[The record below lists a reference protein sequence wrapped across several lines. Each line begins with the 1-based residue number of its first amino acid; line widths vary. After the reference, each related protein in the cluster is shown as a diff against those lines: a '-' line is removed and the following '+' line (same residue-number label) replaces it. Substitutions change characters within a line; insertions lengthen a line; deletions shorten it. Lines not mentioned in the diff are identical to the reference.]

1 MVVLVYHSI
10 NPLKSFV
17 CQTPES
23 FEEHM
28 RWISDHCTVIPF
40 GRAVE
45 EAATHSDRD
54 RPAVAVT
61 FDDGYVDNYVH
72 AFPTLVRYK
81 IAATFFLTTGLLQG
95 ERAVVDRLRRAA
107 WDGTEPSLSWTQI
120 EEMRAEGM
128 EFGAHTHNH
137 VNLAKLDDD
146 SALFEL
152 SAAKDFLEDR
162 LQERVRSVA
171 YPFGI
176 PRQHFT
182 DRTMELA
189 ASVGYERGAA
199 VLFRRVHASDRALSI
214 PRFPINSE
222 SLEELQAMV
231 FGKLDLI
238 GMWQERAPIWAARY
252 MSSYST

>member
-1 MVVLVYHSI
+1 VLVYHSI
-10 NPLKSFV
+10 NPRKSSV

-28 RWISDHCTVIPF
+28 QWISDHCTVIPF

-45 EAATHSDRD
+45 EAATHSDRN

-61 FDDGYVDNYVH
+61 FDDGYSDNYVH

-81 IAATFFLTTGLLQG
+81 IPATFFLTSGLLQG

-107 WDGTEPSLSWTQI
+107 WDGTEPALSWTQI
-120 EEMRAEGM
+120 QEMRAGGM

-137 VNLAKLDDD
+137 VNLGRLDDD
-146 SALFEL
+146 AARFEL
-152 SAAKDFLEDR
+152 STPKDFLEDR
-162 LQERVRSVA
+162 LQERVTSVA

-176 PRQHFT
+176 PRQHFSQ
-182 DRTMELA
+182 RTMELA
-189 ASVGYERGAA
+189 ASVGYEQGAA
-199 VLFRRVHASDRALSI
+199 VLFRSVRPSDRPLSI
-214 PRFPINSE
+214 PRFPINNE
-222 SLEELQAMV
+222 SVDMLQAMI

-238 GMWQERAPIWAARY
+238 GTWQERAPVWAARY